1 MAGVTEVVLLVGLQG
16 CGKTTFYRER
26 LAATHALVSKDAMPR
41 GAHRKE
47 DRQRRELAALLGEGL
62 DVCVDNT
69 QPSAA
74 ERAGVIA
81 VAKEHGARV
90 VGHWWPP
97 DLPLSRRRNA
107 ARPAP
112 VPEVGL
118 HAAAARW
125 EDPTPDEGFD
135 LLVRR

>member
-1 MAGVTEVVLLVGLQG
+1 MAEVVLLIGLQG
-16 CGKTTFYRER
+16 CGKTTFYRET
-26 LAATHALVSKDAMPR
+26 LAATHALVSKDAMSR
-41 GAHRKE
+41 SARRKE
-47 DRQRRELAALLGEGL
+47 ARQRRELAALLADGH

-81 VAKEHGARV
+81 VAAAHGARV

-97 DLPLSRRRNA
+97 DPALSRRRNA
-107 ARPAP
+107 ARPDP

-118 HAAAARW
+118 SAALARW
-125 EDPTPDEGFD
+125 EEPDPGEGFD
-135 LLVRR
+135 VLVRH